1 MVSCDT
7 SNPSLIPN
15 TCSIAGPRA
24 LGTLG
29 SGKTSMSPAT
39 QPAGTKNDA
48 GKVGL
53 HLLPPGALFE
63 IAQVLD
69 FGVKKYAAWNW
80 SKGMAAS
87 RLFAA
92 ALGHLWAWWCGE
104 ENDPETNLPHLAHL
118 GVRLEAHHHPGRIAA
133 QAPNGGRHGL
143 LCFRRQTIKPA
154 QTLLITPAATFH
166 APLRHIMPLRIRG
179 NDGAFRLRRSLRGLR
194 EGKTGGE

>member
-1 MVSCDT
+1 
-7 SNPSLIPN
+7 
-15 TCSIAGPRA
+15 
-24 LGTLG
+24 
-29 SGKTSMSPAT
+29 MSPAT

-118 GVRLEAHHHPGRIAA
+118 GCCVLFLLE
-133 QAPNGGRHGL
+133 
-143 LCFRRQTIKPA
+143 
-154 QTLLITPAATFH
+154 
-166 APLRHIMPLRIRG
+166 
-179 NDGAFRLRRSLRGLR
+179 LRRTRPAGYVDDRPIGQVTLVSRDPDRLTHLRG
-194 EGKTGGE
+194 EQ